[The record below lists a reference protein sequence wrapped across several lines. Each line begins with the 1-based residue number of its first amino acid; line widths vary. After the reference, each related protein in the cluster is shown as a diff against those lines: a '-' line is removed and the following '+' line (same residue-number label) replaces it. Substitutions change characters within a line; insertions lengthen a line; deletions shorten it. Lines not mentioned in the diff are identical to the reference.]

1 MTTPIKSAFQFR
13 LDLHTGVPV
22 YRQIIDQVRGGIASG
37 ALCVGD
43 QLPTVRQLA
52 VDLSINPNTVVRA
65 YKELELSG
73 QLETHQ
79 GTGTFIS
86 GQKIPNADAER
97 ERQLSQIV
105 ADAVA
110 RAGAAGFT
118 IEQLLEQL
126 ECWPDRPS
134 QNQNPSTPKP

>member
-1 MTTPIKSAFQFR
+1 MSISSKPAFRFL

-22 YRQIIDQVRGGIASG
+22 YRQIIDQVRGGLASG
-37 ALCVGD
+37 ALSTGD

-52 VDLSINPNTVVRA
+52 VDLAINPNTVVRA
-65 YKELELSG
+65 YKELELG
-73 QLETHQ
+73 GLLETHQ

-86 GQKIPNADAER
+86 AQKVRLADAER

-105 ADAVA
+105 ADAVS

-118 IEQLLEQL
+118 IDDLLGQLQA
-126 ECWPDRPS
+126 WPAGLAS
-134 QNQNPSTPKP
+134 KEKQ

>member
-1 MTTPIKSAFQFR
+1 MTAASKHAFRFH
-13 LDLHTGVPV
+13 LDLQSGVPV
-22 YRQIIDQVRGGIASG
+22 YRQIIDQVRGAIASG
-37 ALCVGD
+37 SLVMGD

-52 VDLSINPNTVVRA
+52 VDLAINPNTVVRA
-65 YKELELSG
+65 YKELELTG

-86 GQKIPNADAER
+86 EQKSPGNRAER
-97 ERQLSQIV
+97 QRQLNRIV

-118 IEQLLEQL
+118 IDQLAEQLRN
-126 ECWPDRPS
+126 WP
-134 QNQNPSTPKP
+134 QKPASKEEA

>member
-1 MTTPIKSAFQFR
+1 MSSRRPPFGFR

-37 ALCVGD
+37 VLSVGD

-65 YKELELSG
+65 YRELELG
-73 QLETHQ
+73 GLLETHQ

-86 GQKIPNADAER
+86 AQKIRDGQEER
-97 ERQLSQIV
+97 VRQLNQIV
-105 ADAVA
+105 GDCVA

-118 IEQLLEQL
+118 VEDLIEQLRGLVPE
-126 ECWPDRPS
+126 PTRRR
-134 QNQNPSTPKP
+134 